1 MGFYNKLKIK
11 GGDCVKLDL
20 YGCTYV
26 EVEYQHFRYGVSHE
40 TPFSWCS
47 LRELEKK
54 KVEILNRKFENCF
67 SFYFIPNQNKPIF
80 LKTFEVDKFDP
91 KESVKINDKEYRVL
105 HHFFDV
111 ENNKQVAIINK
122 ELKRELMSQEKKN
135 VCYEIFTRNKEDDL
149 LILNQYIEGKKP
161 FWSKLFKW

>member
-1 MGFYNKLKIK
+1 M
-11 GGDCVKLDL
+11 KLDL

-26 EVEYQHFRYGVSHE
+26 EVEYQRFRYCESRE
-40 TPFSWCS
+40 TPFSWDS

-67 SFYFIPNQNKPIF
+67 SFYFIPDQNKPIF

-91 KESVKINDKEYRVL
+91 KESIKINDKEYRVL

-111 ENNKQVAIINK
+111 ENNKQVAIIDK
-122 ELKRELMSQEKKN
+122 ELKRELMSKEKKN
-135 VCYEIFTRNKEDDL
+135 EYYEFFTKNKEDDL
-149 LILNQYIEGKKP
+149 LIINQYIEDKKKTS
-161 FWSKLFKW
+161 FWSKLLKW